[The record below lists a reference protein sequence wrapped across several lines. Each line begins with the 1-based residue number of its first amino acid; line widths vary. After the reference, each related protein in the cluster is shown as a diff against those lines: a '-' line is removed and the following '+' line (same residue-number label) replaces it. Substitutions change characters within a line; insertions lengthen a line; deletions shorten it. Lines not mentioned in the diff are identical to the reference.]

1 MKKKRRRTGGSQAI
15 AIILLI
21 AVLFFPVAAV
31 GQLVTIDC
39 DVEAEGS
46 STNETIE
53 TDIDW
58 DDVYANPDDTYT
70 WVMQDS
76 MSLGNGLG
84 TIESVAISVKADP
97 VIQLG
102 FTVTAGDYATAFS
115 FSSDVLISD
124 PELTNTQGYA
134 YAQIGIST
142 PGANLW
148 GGYGMEAYQ
157 ALYNGSNLF
166 AELLDAS
173 PLTGPGTFDENTG
186 WVAIAGNVSSMQ
198 AKWQF
203 TLDAEGMATG
213 SSYYEIAGDPIPEP
227 ASILLLGLGG
237 LALLRKRRI

>member
-1 MKKKRRRTGGSQAI
+1 M
-15 AIILLI
+15 
-21 AVLFFPVAAV
+21 
-31 GQLVTIDC
+31 
-39 DVEAEGS
+39 
-46 STNETIE
+46 
-53 TDIDW
+53 
-58 DDVYANPDDTYT
+58 ANPDETYT
-70 WVMQDS
+70 WWMQDP
-76 MSLGNGLG
+76 MPLGSGLG

-97 VIQLG
+97 VVQLG

-115 FSSDVLISD
+115 FSSDVLIAD
-124 PELTNTQGYA
+124 PELINTQGYA
-134 YAQIGIST
+134 YANIGIST
-142 PGANLW
+142 PFKDLW

-157 ALYNGSNLF
+157 ALYNGSNVF
-166 AELLDAS
+166 TELLDAS